1 MKLEAFS
8 AWPAPWNDE
17 VQRVFALAQYLG
29 IRKLYV
35 KAKLGG
41 LRIQGGGR
49 RLVAAVDAADKA
61 TSGICVSCGQPA
73 TRAAAIDLPLCP
85 HCSRK
90 DLTSLKI
97 EWLAGIAPTIEVEA
111 AVHREAAKSL
121 PKLKTSWSI
130 QEVDGF
136 SFPTFFTTV
145 VTYAATGEGILVN
158 FLMGY
163 ARNAD
168 DLRMQV
174 SERIPSY
181 FAEGADVYPRLFVPK
196 GLAIHV
202 PRRIRQFVRAPD
214 TVAGMFSYFSSYR
227 LNRS

>member
-17 VQRVFALAQYLG
+17 VQRVLALAQYLG

-35 KAKLGG
+35 KVKLGS

-61 TSGICVSCGQPA
+61 TSGICVSCGEAA
-73 TRAAAIDLPLCP
+73 TRSKAIDLPLCP
-85 HCSRK
+85 ICSGK
-90 DLTSLKI
+90 DLASLNI
-97 EWLAGIAPTIEVEA
+97 EWFTRIAPTIEIEA
-111 AVHREAAKSL
+111 AMHREAAKSL

-130 QEVDGF
+130 REIDGF

-145 VTYAATGEGILVN
+145 VTYAATGEGVLVN

-163 ARNAD
+163 AGNAD
-168 DLRMQV
+168 DLRTQV
-174 SERIPSY
+174 SEHIPAY

-202 PRRIRQFVRAPD
+202 PHRIRQFVRAPD
-214 TVAGMFSYFSSYR
+214 AVAGMFSYFSSYR